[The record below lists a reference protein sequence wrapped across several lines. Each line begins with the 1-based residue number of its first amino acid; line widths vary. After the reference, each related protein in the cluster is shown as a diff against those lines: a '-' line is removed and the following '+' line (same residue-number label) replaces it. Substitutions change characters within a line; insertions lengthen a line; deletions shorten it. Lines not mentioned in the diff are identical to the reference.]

1 MKNTSRRTVKSI
13 TRNALI
19 ISMILH
25 VFFLITLFYFTI
37 SDQPVSSFHNK
48 IDATIETIPKT
59 VLKKPMQA
67 PIHRQFKTN
76 VHETAKTPLAK
87 VESITPELIFQ
98 SRVATTTPTR
108 VEATTPIVTEQPH
121 LKQTDTTPDVKV
133 NVSTALNKPREVE
146 NGLSKLEAAGPTV
159 GSSFGSKRSGGPDV
173 QRRPIPATIDVA
185 GTTVD
190 DDAAPTQ
197 IGDIQ
202 GNETAVPY
210 VPFRKVMEKLHSV
223 PFSKVM
229 KSLANEI
236 LETSDGGPIDVV
248 FVIDTSSSMSNDIK
262 AVAYHLSE
270 MIDVYKFSGIDYAL
284 GLTKFY
290 EPIKRYGKRANTIEV
305 GQLTREFSEY
315 QLDLYSIV
323 PYGQENALDA
333 IEKTVNEMRFRATSK
348 KHLILVTDEP
358 FTSLEGLTVED
369 SIALC
374 REFGIFVNVIGL
386 SSDKEHQLLASE
398 TNGKWHPIPMVY
410 TVQQARHNATLTT
423 GQQLWKTQWQKVQNI
438 NKTLL
443 QKYGNMPMDV
453 VLFIDGSKSMEE
465 KLPYFLEQLDV
476 WIRDWDNALIDYQ
489 IGIVRFRTHGAVN
502 AERDV
507 NFVNVF
513 NPPQTLEQIHKIA
526 ELPCQDDEN
535 LLHAINEGLRRIK
548 LRPGAK
554 THLIL
559 VTDEPTK
566 KSTSSLGMIQ
576 FLEEK
581 QAIVSVIGTFD
592 KFQMVVAQKTGGMW
606 VPIPAGHTT
615 NKEQW

>member
-1 MKNTSRRTVKSI
+1 MKNSSHRTVKSI
-13 TRNALI
+13 TRNAMF

-25 VFFLITLFYFTI
+25 VFFLIALFYFSV
-37 SDQPVSSFHNK
+37 SDQPVLSFHNK

-59 VLKKPMQA
+59 VSKKPMQA

-98 SRVATTTPTR
+98 SRVATTRPTR
-108 VEATTPIVTEQPH
+108 VEATTPIVAEQPH

-133 NVSTALNKPREVE
+133 NVSTALNELRQVE
-146 NGLSKLEAAGPTV
+146 DGLSKTEAAEPIV

-190 DDAAPTQ
+190 DDAVPTQ

-210 VPFRKVMEKLHSV
+210 VRFSKVMEKLHSV
-223 PFSKVM
+223 PFSKIM

-248 FVIDTSSSMSNDIK
+248 FVIDTSSSMNNDIK
-262 AVAYHLSE
+262 AVAYHLTE

-290 EPIKRYGKRANTIEV
+290 EPVKRYGKRGNIIEV

-410 TVQQARHNATLTT
+410 TMQQEWQVYKM
-423 GQQLWKTQWQKVQNI
+423 QQEWQN
-438 NKTLL
+438 L
-443 QKYGNMPMDV
+443 QKIGKIVLQNSTNTPIDI

-465 KLPYFLEQLDV
+465 KLPHFLEQLDV

-489 IGIVRFRTHGAVN
+489 IGVVRFRTHGAVN
-502 AERDV
+502 ADRDV

-566 KSTSSLGMIQ
+566 KNTSSLGMIQ
-576 FLEEK
+576 FLKEK
-581 QAIVSVIGTFD
+581 QAIVSVIGTLD

>member
-1 MKNTSRRTVKSI
+1 M
-13 TRNALI
+13 
-19 ISMILH
+19 
-25 VFFLITLFYFTI
+25 FYFTI
-37 SDQPVSSFHNK
+37 SDQPVLSFHNK
-48 IDATIETIPKT
+48 IDATIETMPKT
-59 VLKKPMQA
+59 VSKKPMQA
-67 PIHRQFKTN
+67 PIRRQFKTN
-76 VHETAKTPLAK
+76 VHETAKTPFAK

-108 VEATTPIVTEQPH
+108 VEATTPIVAEQPH
-121 LKQTDTTPDVKV
+121 PKQTDTTPDVKV
-133 NVSTALNKPREVE
+133 NVSTALNELREVE
-146 NGLSKLEAAGPTV
+146 NGLSKTEAAEPIV
-159 GSSFGSKRSGGPDV
+159 GSSFGSKRSTAPGV
-173 QRRPIPATIDVA
+173 QRASPRSTLDIG
-185 GTTVD
+185 GTTGD
-190 DDAAPTQ
+190 DDDVPPQ

-202 GNETAVPY
+202 GNETAVRY
-210 VPFRKVMEKLHSV
+210 VPYSNVMKKLHSV
-223 PFSKVM
+223 PFSKIM

-290 EPIKRYGKRANTIEV
+290 EPIKRYGKRGSIIEV
-305 GQLTREFSEY
+305 GQLTREFWEY

-323 PYGQENALDA
+323 PGGNENALDA
-333 IEKTVNEMRFRATSK
+333 IKKTVNEMRFRATSK

-358 FTSLEGLTVED
+358 FTSLKGLTVED

-410 TVQQARHNATLTT
+410 TMQQE
-423 GQQLWKTQWQKVQNI
+423 WQN
-438 NKTLL
+438 L
-443 QKYGNMPMDV
+443 QKIGKIVLQNSTNTPIDI

-465 KLPYFLEQLDV
+465 KLPHFLEQLDG

-489 IGIVRFRTHGAVN
+489 IGVVRFRTHGAVN
-502 AERDV
+502 VDRDV

-513 NPPQTLEQIHKIA
+513 NPPQSLDQIHKIVK
-526 ELPCQDDEN
+526 LPCQEDEN
-535 LLHAINEGLRRIK
+535 LLHAITEGLRRIK
-548 LRPGAK
+548 LRPGAN

-566 KSTSSLGMIQ
+566 KNTSSLGMMQ

-581 QAIVSVIGTFD
+581 QATVSVIGTLD
-592 KFQMVVAQKTGGMW
+592 KFQMVVAQKTGGLW